1 MIPVVVVIVGCEGGG
16 ACTIAV
22 VGGAAENIC
31 DILDSAMAAVDRGEN
46 NFGSDASAAAVD
58 AVVVEG
64 GSFVVVV
71 LRLLP
76 WSDGDVMMSMVVLPL
91 FRPCVGEC
99 IRSVIF
105 YMRINVYI
113 YVCVSFSRIVAINGE
128 TYTQTPFQYDA
139 LNKYFP

>member
-1 MIPVVVVIVGCEGGG
+1 MIPVVVVIVGCEGAA